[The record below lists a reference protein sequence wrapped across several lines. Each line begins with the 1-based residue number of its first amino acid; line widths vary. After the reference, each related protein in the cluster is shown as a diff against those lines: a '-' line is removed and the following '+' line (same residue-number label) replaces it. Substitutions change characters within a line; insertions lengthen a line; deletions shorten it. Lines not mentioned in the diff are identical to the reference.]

1 MATCTKPA
9 CGSAAAWRG
18 RDGREYCGS
27 HVLDVTP
34 AERLPVVAEEALHDQ
49 PQPPINAAMARG
61 AFPPRPAD
69 PPPVDEGILAAIC
82 PPGWWRSPLDGRP
95 VMPLVGRLL
104 FPGDADGLPTLGDM
118 QRQMGQLYDYLHERR
133 LRDDDFIE
141 FMRPCW
147 VSLIQAVIGDAM
159 VNRRNGRDG
168 LSQATEHALSECIDE
183 VLRFRG
189 EVRIRKTKFG
199 EWEEVT
205 NG

>member
-1 MATCTKPA
+1 M
-9 CGSAAAWRG
+9 GFDDR
-18 RDGREYCGS
+18 
-27 HVLDVTP
+27 LDEMRRRQEKVRQAGLSP
-34 AERLPVVAEEALHDQ
+34 AEERAELEAISSDLSSRCGDCEIRDFDQ
-49 PQPPINAAMARG
+49 PH
-61 AFPPRPAD
+61 PPRD
-69 PPPVDEGILAAIC
+69 PRLGAVSSPVNPPTADEGILAAIC
-82 PPGWWRSPLDGRP
+82 PPGWKRSPLDGRP

-118 QRQMGQLYDYLHERR
+118 QRQMGQLYDYTES
-133 LRDDDFIE
+133 
-141 FMRPCW
+141 MRPCW

-159 VNRRNGRDG
+159 VTRRNGRDG